1 MQPQESEQG
10 HHATRSSLLERLR
23 DLDNK
28 AGWNQFFDAYWHLL
42 YRVALRT
49 GLTPHAAEDVVQDTV
64 VAVAREIG
72 KFEYD
77 RRQGTFKGWLFTV
90 LHRRIADHC
99 RKQKRQLPQN
109 TDSNAAINLETLPDP
124 NGVDLERIW
133 SEEWAT
139 NLVSTALGRVRHRIS
154 DRDYQIFHCITI
166 QGWTVLQTCRQLQ
179 LNPAQV
185 YVAKHRV
192 GKCLKTEI
200 QKLQNGD

>member
-1 MQPQESEQG
+1 MRPEDSE
-10 HHATRSSLLERLR
+10 HIATRSSLLERLK

-28 AGWNQFFDAYWHLL
+28 AGWSQFFDAYWKLL
-42 YRVALRT
+42 YCVALRA
-49 GLTPHAAEDVVQDTV
+49 GLKPHAAEDVVQDTV
-64 VAVAREIG
+64 VSVAREIG
-72 KFEYD
+72 GFEYD
-77 RRQGTFKGWLFTV
+77 RRQGTFKGWLYTV
-90 LHRRIADHC
+90 LRRRIADHY
-99 RKQKRQLPQN
+99 RKEKRHLPVSDGLN
-109 TDSNAAINLETLPDP
+109 GAIDAAALPDS